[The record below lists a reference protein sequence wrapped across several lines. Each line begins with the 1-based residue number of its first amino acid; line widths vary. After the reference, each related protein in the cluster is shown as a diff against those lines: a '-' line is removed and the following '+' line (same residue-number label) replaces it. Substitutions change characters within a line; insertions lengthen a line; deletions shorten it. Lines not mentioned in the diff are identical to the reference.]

1 MAPEN
6 GHDDGEGNRS
16 TVFIDTSL
24 ETHLA
29 TIVSDSDTVSDLKRK
44 IVLEHRQCF
53 PAIGD
58 IKIHCLK
65 VKRRGNYYHLSD
77 SMLVKSAFSNSQK
90 NWFLSVDASHLEQC
104 DGIQHKPGD
113 QLALPWVKDS
123 ISIDRIDNNHTD
135 KPSKLSLIHGST
147 SKHPKIV
154 PFLNQKVPSVDNFT
168 SDDSCKKASK
178 NIEEDRSSNLQQDL
192 NQHLDSKEEEKL
204 NSFNEEIKSKKRTRD
219 THNDDASLKKRR
231 KSQRLEG
238 NVKAS
243 EEKVLTDVDK
253 VKDMGTSVN
262 DENSIEDK
270 SKSKNATLDDVVT
283 KAMNDEDTRS
293 TMLVNQKK
301 KPKRAKKV
309 KNSSHDQVANVVPLI
324 VENVGEEIRFQ
335 KDTEASEVIPD
346 VAVVMEKNIPE
357 EIPLQLSQKEKSNE
371 LVQETDIGNEIPSS
385 SMKEVTAEDELVVKH
400 DVVDISSTVPTPVFD
415 EKKIDEEKKDD
426 VKMISDEKNE
436 LVDDSVV
443 IQSKK
448 SDDDLIVKDVKIPE
462 PIESHRSRKSRK
474 EVKENAGNR
483 NKKKDAGKSSRK
495 DEIVNTETF
504 MPPSERK
511 ESLDNNIQ
519 VENDAEFSKTETKT
533 SELNVEISEKQN
545 EKMDDTKKTKRKKKK
560 KTKKLT
566 ARNEGYNGNLQEKIA
581 DVPQVDGD
589 KNKPKDAQISDEG
602 LLKKSKENHKSSTL
616 ESKPEE
622 SKIPEEPLKDMT
634 AVSQVPKGNDVNS
647 DVDIPKEGSHDIDF
661 MEYFSPSQQ
670 PNKTAV
676 LDNIESKK
684 ETMKLSVK
692 EKKPKKKSKE
702 EDENNK
708 GLLGSKKVPEASIK
722 INPEKTTKKI
732 EAKPVQ
738 DNKPQASSESSSES
752 YGRSFRIKKINK
764 QKPSVVK
771 NLKKNVPGV
780 KSLLNTPGT
789 IFGDNSDDSSAD
801 DNANVNSD
809 SGTRTPSRKSS
820 SSGESDSSIDSKR
833 YGSHAV
839 KRKEAGGKNNMNSQ
853 SRPKNTSIA
862 DLLRSSS
869 RFKKAR
875 VTASKVI
882 DTESEP
888 VDFVPESQP
897 VD

>member
-77 SMLVKSAFSNSQK
+77 SMLVKSAFSDSQK

-113 QLALPWVKDS
+113 QLALPWVKDG
-123 ISIDRIDNNHTD
+123 ISIDRIDNHTD

-147 SKHPKIV
+147 SNHPKIV
-154 PFLNQKVPSVDNFT
+154 PFLNQKLPSVDHFT
-168 SDDSCKKASK
+168 SDDSCKKVSK
-178 NIEEDRSSNLQQDL
+178 NIEEDRSSNLEQGL

-204 NSFNEEIKSKKRTRD
+204 NSVNEEIKSKKRTRD
-219 THNDDASLKKRR
+219 MHNEDPLKKRR
-231 KSQRLEG
+231 KSQRLES

-270 SKSKNATLDDVVT
+270 SRSKNATL
-283 KAMNDEDTRS
+283 NDEDTR

-309 KNSSHDQVANVVPLI
+309 KNSSHDQVANVVPLS

-335 KDTEASEVIPD
+335 KNTEASEVIPD

-371 LVQETDIGNEIPSS
+371 LVQEADIGNEIEIPSS
-385 SMKEVTAEDELVVKH
+385 SMKEVTAEDELLVKH
-400 DVVDISSTVPTPVFD
+400 DDDHVVDISSTVPTPVFD

-426 VKMISDEKNE
+426 VKMINDEKNE

-443 IQSKK
+443 IQNKK
-448 SDDDLIVKDVKIPE
+448 SDDDLIVKEVKIPE

-474 EVKENAGNR
+474 EIKEVR
-483 NKKKDAGKSSRK
+483 SKKKDVGKSSKK

-504 MPPSERK
+504 MPPERK

-519 VENDAEFSKTETKT
+519 VENDAEILKTETKT
-533 SELNVEISEKQN
+533 SELNVEVSEKQN
-545 EKMDDTKKTKRKKKK
+545 EKMDDTKKTKKKK

-581 DVPQVDGD
+581 DVPQVDVD

-602 LLKKSKENHKSSTL
+602 LLKKSKKNHQ
-616 ESKPEE
+616 SKPEE
-622 SKIPEEPLKDMT
+622 SKIPEVPLKDMT
-634 AVSQVPKGNDVNS
+634 TVSQVPKGNDVNS

-670 PNKTAV
+670 PNKTV
-676 LDNIESKK
+676 LDNVESKK
-684 ETMKLSVK
+684 ETMKL
-692 EKKPKKKSKE
+692 KKPKKKSKE

-708 GLLGSKKVPEASIK
+708 GLLASKKVPEGSIK
-722 INPEKTTKKI
+722 INPEKTSKKI
-732 EAKPVQ
+732 EDKRVQ
-738 DNKPQASSESSSES
+738 VNKPQASSESSSES

-764 QKPSVVK
+764 QKPTVVK
-771 NLKKNVPGV
+771 DLKKNVPGV

-875 VTASKVI
+875 LTASKVN